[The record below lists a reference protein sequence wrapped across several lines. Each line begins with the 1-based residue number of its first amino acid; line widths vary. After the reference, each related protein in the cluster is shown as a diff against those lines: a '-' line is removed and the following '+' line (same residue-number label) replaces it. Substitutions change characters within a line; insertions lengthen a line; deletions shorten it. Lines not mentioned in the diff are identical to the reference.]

1 MFIILQPKVI
11 VVNIQLK
18 NVFLHTA
25 QLSNVEV

>member
-18 NVFLHTA
+18 NVFLLIA